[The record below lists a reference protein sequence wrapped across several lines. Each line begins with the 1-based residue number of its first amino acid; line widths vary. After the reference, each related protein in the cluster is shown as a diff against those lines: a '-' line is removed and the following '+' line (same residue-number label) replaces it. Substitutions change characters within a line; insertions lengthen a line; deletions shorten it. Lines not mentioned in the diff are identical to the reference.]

1 VQQVEAML
9 SPTQHS
15 TAELCDDYEQ
25 QLQVCLPLLR
35 HFGGRKEF
43 HGQIVTL
50 KCVEDNSLVREVLSE
65 PGNGKVL
72 VVDGGGSLRC
82 ALLGDRLAALAIQN
96 GWAGLIINGCI
107 RDSEQIAA
115 MDIAV
120 MALATHP
127 RKSVKLGCGRRNL
140 QLNFAGVFFTPGVY
154 VYCDA
159 DGILL
164 AEHALEAEL
173 E

>member
-1 VQQVEAML
+1 MQTTTL
-9 SPTQHS
+9 HS
-15 TAELCDDYEQ
+15 TAELCDDHEQ

-35 HFGGRKEF
+35 HFGERREF

-50 KCVEDNSLVREVLSE
+50 KCVEDNTLVREALSE
-65 PGNGKVL
+65 PGYGKVL

-82 ALLGDRLAALAIQN
+82 ALLGDQLAAMAVQN
-96 GWAGLIINGCI
+96 GWAGIVINGCI

-115 MDIAV
+115 MDIGI

-140 QLNFAGVFFTPGVY
+140 QLNFAGVYFTPGNY
-154 VYCDA
+154 LYCDA

-164 AEHALEAEL
+164 AQQALEAET